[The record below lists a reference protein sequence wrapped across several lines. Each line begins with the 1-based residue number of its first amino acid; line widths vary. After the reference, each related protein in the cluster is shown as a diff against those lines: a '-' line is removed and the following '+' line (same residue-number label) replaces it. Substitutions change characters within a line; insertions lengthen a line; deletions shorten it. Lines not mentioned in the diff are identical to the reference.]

1 MLLYGCLI
9 AHIITF
15 YGDSDKD
22 EAVEIY
28 DTIETKIL
36 ETIQTT
42 TIEEIRSQVINSICS
57 LVIS

>member
-15 YGDSDKD
+15 YAESDKD
-22 EAVEIY
+22 EAVERY

-36 ETIQTT
+36 ETI
-42 TIEEIRSQVINSICS
+42 
-57 LVIS
+57 